1 MIDRPYT
8 PPLARLIVSVSVL
21 LLVGIPAYFSVVHGN
36 TIDIGA
42 LIYAIPISAIAF
54 AVLASIG
61 YRLVAIAP
69 VTPFPPSRAAAWRV
83 GRHPLLHLA
92 LCVAGLTIAGI
103 FFAIEDADAS
113 AFNADPTCTLALTY
127 EPADAGACTLAQA
140 RIEDAWMTSSRSG
153 TSYHLRV
160 SLADGSESS
169 IELSGPRPAGFWHAA
184 SYGADRSATVQ
195 LYRGRIVAITTQAGR
210 SETMG
215 MPSQRLR
222 VAFVNAI
229 VLAVIGIISAVRILL
244 FSPQR

>member
-8 PPLARLIVSVSVL
+8 PTLARLIVSVGAL

-36 TIDIGA
+36 AIDVGA

-54 AVLASIG
+54 AVFASIG

-69 VTPFPPSRAAAWRV
+69 VTPIAPTRAAAWRV

-103 FFAIEDADAS
+103 FFVLEDADAS
-113 AFNADPTCTLALTY
+113 AFNADPSCTLALTY
-127 EPADAGACTLAQA
+127 EPPDAGACTLARA
-140 RIEDAWMTSSRSG
+140 RIDDAWMSSSRNG
-153 TSYHLRV
+153 TSYHLHV
-160 SLADGSESS
+160 TLADGSQSS
-169 IELSGPRPAGFWHAA
+169 IELSGPRPIGFWHAA
-184 SYGADRSATVQ
+184 SYGTDRSATVQ
-195 LYRGRIVAITTQAGR
+195 LYRGRIVAIATQAGR

-222 VAFVNAI
+222 VTFAIAI
-229 VLAVIGIISAVRILL
+229 VLAVFGLISAVRILL
-244 FSPQR
+244 FSPQT